1 MLNLD
6 FTFGLD
12 GISILFFCLSNFL
25 VFLCIIFIL
34 NAELLKEFLISL
46 TFINLLLL
54 LIFSAL
60 DLFIFYVFFEA
71 VLIPMSLLIG
81 LWGSRERKIRAFYLF
96 FFYTLVGSLLMLLG
110 ILYIHIK
117 TGTSSF
123 EYLLTWNFTLEEQCW
138 LWLSFL
144 ISFIQS
150 SYNKKHCTWDKTMT
164 YTLQ

>member
-1 MLNLD
+1 MILTFIFFVLFTTLGALHFISADNTKLLKFVGLFSSSLILILSCFMLMYFDSNFYYFQSMITYKTNVNLLNLD

-81 LWGSRERKIRAFYLF
+81 LWGSR
-96 FFYTLVGSLLMLLG
+96 
-110 ILYIHIK
+110 
-117 TGTSSF
+117 
-123 EYLLTWNFTLEEQCW
+123 
-138 LWLSFL
+138 
-144 ISFIQS
+144 
-150 SYNKKHCTWDKTMT
+150 
-164 YTLQ
+164 